1 MGSNTEKRSEIINP
15 IIILPKGNLVMLAVE
30 ARNLNSKTDLGQ
42 YSRSLEPLGLLI
54 LQGQGNWPQLLY
66 TPHVIK

>member
-1 MGSNTEKRSEIINP
+1 MASNTEKRSEIINP

-30 ARNLNSKTDLGQ
+30 ARNLNSKTDIGQ
-42 YSRSLEPLGLLI
+42 YSRSLEPLGSLI

-66 TPHVIK
+66 TPHVIQ